1 MLCYVWMS
9 VNVYSSE
16 LQTVYFLVMYTYKY
30 KTLIVPAKRVN
41 NKGLRRYHTRTF
53 DISMYL

>member
-1 MLCYVWMS
+1 MS